1 MQYEAAVREAGID
14 ARVMH
19 LMEVLD
25 EATSAIA
32 PRSHEDTEIP
42 S

>member
-1 MQYEAAVREAGID
+1 MQYEAAVREAGIK

-25 EATSAIA
+25 EATHASQ
-32 PRSHEDTEIP
+32 HGGGVTGG
-42 S
+42 

>member
-1 MQYEAAVREAGID
+1 MVTANPGCQMQYNAAVAEAGID

-25 EATSAIA
+25 EAQAAAEQS
-32 PRSHEDTEIP
+32 
-42 S
+42 

>member
-1 MQYEAAVREAGID
+1 MLTPARIAAIAEIGLK

-25 EATSAIA
+25 EATA
-32 PRSHEDTEIP
+32 PNPD
-42 S
+42 

>member
-19 LMEVLD
+19 VMEVLD
-25 EATSAIA
+25 EAVGG
-32 PRSHEDTEIP
+32 RRE
-42 S
+42 